1 MKEMFLTRI
10 TYHGWKTKVKEI
22 LKTIKGKWSSQEVS
36 EILLRKRNNHRQ
48 IILHKT
54 AQSSKKIK
62 TYFQM
67 I

>member
-1 MKEMFLTRI
+1 MFLTRI

-36 EILLRKRNNHRQ
+36 EILSKKQNNLKQ
-48 IILHKT
+48 IIVHKT

-62 TYFQM
+62 S
-67 I
+67 